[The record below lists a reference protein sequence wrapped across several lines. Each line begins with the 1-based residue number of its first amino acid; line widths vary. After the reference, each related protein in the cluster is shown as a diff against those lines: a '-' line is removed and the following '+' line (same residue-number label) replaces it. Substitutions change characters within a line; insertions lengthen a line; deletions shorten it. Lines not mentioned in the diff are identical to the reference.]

1 MKIFAFCVCILLNI
15 TINNLSI
22 NSEIPDNVHAGNSF
36 LVKIIIDN
44 NDIEN
49 FVQFQQELPD
59 GFTAKKVNLKNGRF
73 SFKNQKVTVKWIKF
87 PKNRKIIFSYKVYVK
102 NFIDG
107 NFKLSGIIS
116 YINNNQREIV
126 KLQNHK
132 IKIFPKKNNEK
143 FVKNNEIKCFRQKP
157 YKDLQGNYIVNLF
170 VNKENN
176 KKHARIADNIPLGF
190 NVEEINI
197 EGASFNFIKKDRI
210 VRFLW
215 LNLPKKKN
223 YIVSYK
229 LIPKKNN
236 DKIPKIKGVLSYVAN
251 NDIIYFD
258 IIENHTDLKNAK
270 LNNKKIENFKNKSSI
285 IYNKDISLRDVEEG
299 NEINEINSY
308 KNFNENNNIKIYQ
321 KDIPKLEYKKG
332 LIYRIQ
338 IAAAHKEIDLKYFK
352 SMKIEGFI
360 KMEYNK
366 GWKKYLVGEFINYKK
381 ASSHVDF
388 LKKEIKL
395 KNIFIVSY
403 YDGKRINLKKAME
416 KEKKIFIDFK

>member
-1 MKIFAFCVCILLNI
+1 MKIFAFCICIFL
-15 TINNLSI
+15 INNLSI
-22 NSEIPDNVHAGNSF
+22 LSEIPDNVQAGNSF

-59 GFTAKKVNLKNGRF
+59 GFTAKKVNLKNGIF

-87 PKNRKIIFSYKVYVK
+87 PKNRKIIFSYKVSVK
-102 NFIDG
+102 NFIEGD
-107 NFKLSGIIS
+107 FKLSGIIS
-116 YINNNQREIV
+116 YINNNQREVV

-132 IKIFPKKNNEK
+132 IKISKKKNIKEL
-143 FVKNNEIKCFRQKP
+143 VKNNEIKCFRQKP
-157 YKDLQGNYIVNLF
+157 YMDLQGNYIINLF
-170 VNKENN
+170 VNKKNN
-176 KKHARIADNIPLGF
+176 KKHARIAENIPLGF
-190 NVEEINI
+190 DVEEINI
-197 EGASFNFIKKDRI
+197 EGASFNFIKKDR
-210 VRFLW
+210 VARFLW
-215 LNLPKKKN
+215 LNLPIKKK

-229 LIPKKNN
+229 LIPQKNN
-236 DKIPKIKGVLSYVAN
+236 DKIPKIKGVLSYVTN

-258 IIENHTDLKNAK
+258 IIEKSKNLKNAK
-270 LNNKKIENFKNKSSI
+270 LHKKKNENLENKSSI
-285 IYNKDISLRDVEEG
+285 IYNKDKYINLRDVEEG
-299 NEINEINSY
+299 NEINEINSH
-308 KNFNENNNIKIYQ
+308 KNFNKKNNIKIYQ

-332 LIYRIQ
+332 LVYRIQ
-338 IAAAHKEIDLKYFK
+338 VAAALKNIDLKYFRK
-352 SMKIEGFI
+352 MKIEDFI

-366 GWKKYLVGEFINYKK
+366 GWKKYLVGEFVNYKN

-416 KEKKIFIDFK
+416 KEKNIY